1 MFVWFSET
9 ITKIILI
16 SLLFLR
22 ILLTIEFDMNSSCI
36 VLEGGGLR
44 GGFTGGVLEYFL
56 DEGIDFERVIGVSAG
71 ACTGAS
77 YISKQKGRNWKV
89 NVEYPSD
96 KRYMGLRHLLLSGSY
111 FNMKFIFE
119 EIPNRLVPF
128 DESAFFKNRT
138 EFDIV
143 ITSMSTGQA
152 VVLSKNEIAKIG
164 VSKALIATSSIP
176 FLSQPVD
183 IGGAFFFDGGVSDSI
198 PVKYALSKHKRAV
211 VILTRPRGYRKEE
224 MGAKLLF
231 KLAFR
236 KHPEFLETLLK
247 RNEEYNKTLDFCEQM
262 EREGKLFIIAPS
274 PEFSIGRTEKS
285 FEKRLGLY
293 NHGYKLICTMIEN
306 MLLFLNN
313 DATHDHTIK

>member
-1 MFVWFSET
+1 
-9 ITKIILI
+9 
-16 SLLFLR
+16 
-22 ILLTIEFDMNSSCI
+22 MNSSCI

-56 DEGIDFERVIGVSAG
+56 DEEINFDRVIGVSAG

-96 KRYMGLRHLLLSGSY
+96 RRYMGLRHLLFSGSY
-111 FNMKFIFE
+111 FNMKFIFD

-128 DESAFFKNRT
+128 DEQAFFKNPV

-152 VVLSKNEIAKIG
+152 VVLSKSDIANIG

-211 VILTRPRGYRKEE
+211 VILTRPRGYRKGE

-247 RNEEYNKTLDFCEQM
+247 RNEEYNKTLDFCDQM
-262 EREGKLFIIAPS
+262 EREGKLFVIAPS

-293 NHGYKLICTMIEN
+293 NHGYKLISNGIEN
-306 MLLFLNN
+306 LQQFLDMEVPNG
-313 DATHDHTIK
+313 DSIK

>member
-1 MFVWFSET
+1 
-9 ITKIILI
+9 
-16 SLLFLR
+16 
-22 ILLTIEFDMNSSCI
+22 MNSSCI

-56 DEGIDFERVIGVSAG
+56 DEGINFDRVVGVSAG

-111 FNMKFIFE
+111 FNMKFIFG
-119 EIPNRLVPF
+119 EIPDRLVPF
-128 DESAFFKNRT
+128 DEQAFFENPE

-152 VVLSKNEIAKIG
+152 VVLSKNDIANIG

-183 IGGAFFFDGGVSDSI
+183 IGGALFFDGGVSDSI
-198 PVKYALSKHKRAV
+198 PVKYALSKHKKVV
-211 VILTRPRGYRKEE
+211 VILTRPRGYRKGE
-224 MGAKLLF
+224 MGGKLLF
-231 KLAFR
+231 KFAFR

-247 RNEEYNKTLDFCEQM
+247 RNEDYNKTLDFCDQM
-262 EREGKLFIIAPS
+262 EQEGRLFILAPS

-285 FEKRLGLY
+285 FEKRLSLY
-293 NHGYKLICTMIEN
+293 NHGYKLISTEIEN
-306 MLLFLNN
+306 MQLFLNK
-313 DATHDHTIK
+313 DATQDDAIK